1 MHTSISKKEEKKKK
15 KTLEKRI
22 RRLKYYHLFFFS
34 FYFLFQN
41 PNIYS
46 TCTKINTFH
55 FFSFVPLLTLRVI
68 FHKHPSASIRGSCS
82 DFIYEASKH
91 MKLMI
96 LLGEHKSESFV
107 TQNPKHTRTHA
118 SVAAEQTKLQNSVQI
133 LFGNLYDLMQSW
145 FVIFL
150 EPTV

>member
-1 MHTSISKKEEKKKK
+1 
-15 KTLEKRI
+15 
-22 RRLKYYHLFFFS
+22 
-34 FYFLFQN
+34 
-41 PNIYS
+41 
-46 TCTKINTFH
+46 
-55 FFSFVPLLTLRVI
+55 
-68 FHKHPSASIRGSCS
+68 
-82 DFIYEASKH
+82 

-118 SVAAEQTKLQNSVQI
+118 LVAAEQTKLQNSVQI